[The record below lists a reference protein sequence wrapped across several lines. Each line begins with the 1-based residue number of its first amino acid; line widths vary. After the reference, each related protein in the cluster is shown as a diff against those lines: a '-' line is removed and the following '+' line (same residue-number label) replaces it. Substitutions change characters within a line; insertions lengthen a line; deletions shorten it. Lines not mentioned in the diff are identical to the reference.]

1 MNILF
6 FLTPKSEV
14 AYVDENDSLRQ
25 VLEKM
30 EHHGYAAVP
39 LLSSGGK
46 YIGTITEGD
55 VLWKLKKE
63 GFPELHEMEDIS
75 VMEMIRNRDNKPV
88 HINVDME
95 GLMERIMK
103 QNFVPVVDDDKVFIG
118 IVTRKDAIQ
127 YLIDELKKRKYDGT
141 AADKINDRLA
151 VAVAAHAVQR
161 QVRKLFFQPLCIA
174 LAVAEMEHGVRLL
187 LPDGTHHA
195 ERSAVRIGKN
205 KDRRGKSP
213 LHCS

>member
-14 AYVDENDSLRQ
+14 AYVEENDSLRQ

-30 EHHGYAAVP
+30 EHHGYAAGP

-55 VLWKLKKE
+55 VLWRLKKE
-63 GFPELHEMEDIS
+63 GFPELHEMEEIS

-118 IVTRKDAIQ
+118 IVTRKDAVQ
-127 YLIDELKKRKYDGT
+127 YLVDELKKIKTAST
-141 AADKINDRLA
+141 AAEKVQMA
-151 VAVAAHAVQR
+151 VHTRNQMA
-161 QVRKLFFQPLCIA
+161 
-174 LAVAEMEHGVRLL
+174 
-187 LPDGTHHA
+187 
-195 ERSAVRIGKN
+195 GKY
-205 KDRRGKSP
+205 K
-213 LHCS
+213 

>member
-14 AYVDENDSLRQ
+14 AYVDEN
-25 VLEKM
+25 
-30 EHHGYAAVP
+30 HGYAAVP

-141 AADKINDRLA
+141 AADKIKTM
-151 VAVAAHAVQR
+151 VQAA
-161 QVRKLFFQPLCIA
+161 K
-174 LAVAEMEHGVRLL
+174 
-187 LPDGTHHA
+187 
-195 ERSAVRIGKN
+195 
-205 KDRRGKSP
+205 
-213 LHCS
+213 